1 MHEKLQTMLKE
12 CHLCPRNCGVDRLAG
27 QKGFCGVDA
36 GIMVARAAL
45 RMWEEP
51 CISGKEGSGAVFF
64 SGCSLG
70 CVFCQNRTISKGQS
84 GKVITV
90 EHLAEL
96 FLELQ
101 GQKANNINLVTA
113 GHFLPQVRDALI
125 LAKEQG
131 LTIPVVYNSSGY
143 EKAEMLRY
151 LEGLVDIYLPD
162 LKYLEADLAGKYS
175 HAKDYPE
182 VAMKALE
189 EMVRQVRTPEFDE
202 RGMMKKG
209 VIVRH
214 LLLPGHV
221 RNSKKVLEY
230 LYGTYGDQIYISLMN
245 QYTPMPAMKDDPQLS
260 RKVTDREYDRLL
272 DHAISFGV
280 TNCFIQ
286 EGETAKE
293 SFIPEF
299 NGEGI

>member
-1 MHEKLQTMLKE
+1 MQEELQTMLKE

-45 RMWEEP
+45 HMWEEP

-70 CVFCQNRTISKGQS
+70 CAFCQNRTISKGQS

-96 FLELQ
+96 FLDLQ
-101 GQKANNINLVTA
+101 AQKANNINLVTA
-113 GHFLPQVRDALI
+113 GHFLPQVREALI

-189 EMVRQVRTPEFDE
+189 EMVRQVGMPEFDE

-299 NGEGI
+299 NGEGV

>member
-1 MHEKLQTMLKE
+1 MQEELQTMLKE

-45 RMWEEP
+45 HMWEEP

-70 CVFCQNRTISKGQS
+70 CAFCQNRTISKGQS

-96 FLELQ
+96 FLDLQ
-101 GQKANNINLVTA
+101 AQKANNINLVTA

-131 LTIPVVYNSSGY
+131 LMIPVVYNSSGY

-299 NGEGI
+299 NAHVR